1 MGKSVAPTKKLSF
14 ISIFFLGINGIIGS
28 GAFLLPQYIYKDMD
42 LMSVVVLLC
51 AGITVSLIALCYAD
65 LSSRFTGSGAAWL
78 YSYYAF
84 GRFAG
89 YELGLFTWFLG
100 CCTYAA
106 EVVAFLTT
114 LKSFVPAYKNGA
126 IYIWTAIGL
135 IVLFSVINFYGRKLV
150 KLIDNTSAAAKLFT
164 LILFI
169 VVGVFFIHW
178 ANFRPV
184 IPHAATT
191 GVGPFFKHFGAAFS
205 EVFYLF
211 TGFSFIPIA
220 ARQMQDPKKNIPRV
234 LIGVMISV
242 TILYTLTVIIGIGIL
257 GSKMGAYTTPIANA
271 FQKAVGEWGYI
282 VIIVGMLLSIFGVA
296 FTCSFNTPSLLSSL
310 SHEHNLLPTWVGK
323 KNKYDAPWISIIM
336 TAIVTGLLIT
346 QSYIF
351 LVSCIVLA
359 SFVQYVPSIFAVIK
373 FKHTGQ
379 YPNDGFKLPGGYL
392 IPILALLVSCY
403 LVFNF
408 TWKTILVGI
417 VVAVAAALLY
427 LFSGR
432 KRKDP
437 NPGKEMTKDTNI
449 TGSHTVSKG
458 DII

>member
-14 ISIFFLGINGIIGS
+14 ISIFFLGINAIIGS
-28 GAFLLPQYIYKDMD
+28 GAFLLPKYIYHDMN

-51 AGITVSLIALCYAD
+51 AALTVSMIALCYAD

-89 YELGLFTWFLG
+89 YELGLFTWFLT

-106 EVVAFLTT
+106 EVVAFVTT
-114 LKSFVPAYKNGA
+114 LRSFVPAYKNDA
-126 IYIWTAIGL
+126 IYFGTAIGL
-135 IVLFSVINFYGRKLV
+135 IVLFTIINFYGRKLV
-150 KLIDNTSAAAKLFT
+150 KFVDNTSSVAKLGV
-164 LILFI
+164 IVLFI
-169 VVGVFFIHW
+169 VVGVFFMHW
-178 ANFRPV
+178 SNFSPV
-184 IPHAATT
+184 MPHAATT

-220 ARQMQDPKKNIPRV
+220 ARQMQNPTKNIPRV
-234 LIGVMISV
+234 LISVMITV
-242 TILYTLTVIIGIGIL
+242 TILYALTVLIGIGII
-257 GSKMGAYTTPIANA
+257 GSKMSDYTAPIANA
-271 FQKAVGEWGYI
+271 FGKAVGEWGYI
-282 VIIVGMLLSIFGVA
+282 VIIIGMLLSIFGVA
-296 FTCSFNTPSLLSSL
+296 FISSFNAPSLVASL
-310 SHEHNLLPTWVGK
+310 AEEHNLVPKWVGK
-323 KNKYDAPWISIIM
+323 KNKYKAPWIAIIM
-336 TAIVTGLLIT
+336 SAIITALLTT

-359 SFVQYVPSIFAVIK
+359 SFVQYVPSIFAVMK
-373 FKHTGQ
+373 FKHNGQ
-379 YPNDGFKLPGGYL
+379 YPNKGFKLPGGYL
-392 IPILALLVSCY
+392 IPVIALLVSCY

-408 TWKTILVGI
+408 TWKTFFVGI
-417 VVAVAAALLY
+417 AVAVIAALLY

-437 NPGKEMTKDTNI
+437 NPGVAKNTENN
-449 TGSHTVSKG
+449 
-458 DII
+458 

>member
-14 ISIFFLGINGIIGS
+14 ISIFFLGINAIIGS
-28 GAFLLPQYIYKDMD
+28 GAFLLPKYIYHDMN

-51 AGITVSLIALCYAD
+51 AALTVSMIALCYAD

-89 YELGLFTWFLG
+89 YELGLFTWFLT

-106 EVVAFLTT
+106 EVVAFVTT
-114 LKSFVPAYKNGA
+114 LRSFVPAYKNDA
-126 IYIWTAIGL
+126 IYFGTAIGL
-135 IVLFSVINFYGRKLV
+135 IVLFKIINFYGRKLV
-150 KLIDNTSAAAKLFT
+150 KFVDNTSSVAKLGV
-164 LILFI
+164 IVLFI
-169 VVGVFFIHW
+169 VVGVFFMHW
-178 ANFRPV
+178 SNFSPV
-184 IPHAATT
+184 MPHAATT

-220 ARQMQDPKKNIPRV
+220 ARQMQNPTKNIPRV
-234 LIGVMISV
+234 LISVMITV
-242 TILYTLTVIIGIGIL
+242 TILYALTVLIGIGII
-257 GSKMGAYTTPIANA
+257 GSKMSDYTAPIANA
-271 FQKAVGEWGYI
+271 FGKAVGEWGYI
-282 VIIVGMLLSIFGVA
+282 VIIIGMLLSIFGVA
-296 FTCSFNTPSLLSSL
+296 FISSFNAPSLVASL
-310 SHEHNLLPTWVGK
+310 AEEHNLVPKWVGK
-323 KNKYDAPWISIIM
+323 KNKYKAPWIAIIM
-336 TAIVTGLLIT
+336 SAIITALLTT

-359 SFVQYVPSIFAVIK
+359 SFVQYVPSIFAVMK
-373 FKHTGQ
+373 FKHNGQ
-379 YPNDGFKLPGGYL
+379 YPNKGFKLPGGYL
-392 IPILALLVSCY
+392 IPVIALLVSCY

-408 TWKTILVGI
+408 TWKTFFVGI
-417 VVAVAAALLY
+417 AVAVIAALLY

-437 NPGKEMTKDTNI
+437 NPGVAKNTENN
-449 TGSHTVSKG
+449 
-458 DII
+458 

>member
-14 ISIFFLGINGIIGS
+14 ISIFFLGINAIIGS
-28 GAFLLPQYIYKDMD
+28 GAFLLPKYIYHDMN

-51 AGITVSLIALCYAD
+51 AALTVSMIALCYAD

-89 YELGLFTWFLG
+89 YELGLFTWFLT

-106 EVVAFLTT
+106 EVVAFVTT
-114 LKSFVPAYKNGA
+114 LRSFVPAYKNDA
-126 IYIWTAIGL
+126 IYFGTAIGL
-135 IVLFSVINFYGRKLV
+135 IVLFTIINFYGRKLV
-150 KLIDNTSAAAKLFT
+150 KFVDNTSSVAKLGV
-164 LILFI
+164 IVLFI
-169 VVGVFFIHW
+169 VVGVFFMHW
-178 ANFRPV
+178 SNFSPV
-184 IPHAATT
+184 MPHAATT

-220 ARQMQDPKKNIPRV
+220 ARQMQNPTKNIPRV
-234 LIGVMISV
+234 LISVMITV
-242 TILYTLTVIIGIGIL
+242 TILYALTVLIGIGII
-257 GSKMGAYTTPIANA
+257 GSKMSDYTAPIANA
-271 FQKAVGEWGYI
+271 FGKAVGEWGYI
-282 VIIVGMLLSIFGVA
+282 VIIIGMLLSIFGVA
-296 FTCSFNTPSLLSSL
+296 FISSFNAPSLVASL
-310 SHEHNLLPTWVGK
+310 AEEHNLVPKWVGK
-323 KNKYDAPWISIIM
+323 KNKYKAPWIAIIM
-336 TAIVTGLLIT
+336 SAIITALLTT

-359 SFVQYVPSIFAVIK
+359 SFVQYVPSIFAVMK
-373 FKHTGQ
+373 FKHNGQ
-379 YPNDGFKLPGGYL
+379 YPNKGFKLPGGYL
-392 IPILALLVSCY
+392 IPVIALLVSCY

-408 TWKTILVGI
+408 TWKTFFVGI
-417 VVAVAAALLY
+417 AVAVIAALLY

-437 NPGKEMTKDTNI
+437 NPGVTKNAENN
-449 TGSHTVSKG
+449 
-458 DII
+458 

>member
-14 ISIFFLGINGIIGS
+14 ISIFFLGINAIIGS
-28 GAFLLPQYIYKDMD
+28 GAFLLPKYIYHDMN

-51 AGITVSLIALCYAD
+51 AALTVSMIALCYAD

-89 YELGLFTWFLG
+89 YELGLFTWFLT

-106 EVVAFLTT
+106 EVVAFVTT
-114 LKSFVPAYKNGA
+114 LRSFVPAYKNDT
-126 IYIWTAIGL
+126 IYFGTAIGL
-135 IVLFSVINFYGRKLV
+135 IVLFTIINFYGRKLV
-150 KLIDNTSAAAKLFT
+150 KFVDNTSSVAKLGV
-164 LILFI
+164 IVLFI
-169 VVGVFFIHW
+169 VVGVFFMHW
-178 ANFRPV
+178 SNFSPV
-184 IPHAATT
+184 MPHAATT

-220 ARQMQDPKKNIPRV
+220 ARQMQNPTKNIPRV
-234 LIGVMISV
+234 LISVMITV
-242 TILYTLTVIIGIGIL
+242 TILYALTVLIGIGII
-257 GSKMGAYTTPIANA
+257 GSKMSDYTAPIANA
-271 FQKAVGEWGYI
+271 FGKAVGEWGYI
-282 VIIVGMLLSIFGVA
+282 VIIIGMLLSIFGVA
-296 FTCSFNTPSLLSSL
+296 FISSFNAPSLVASL
-310 SHEHNLLPTWVGK
+310 AEEHNLVPKWVGK
-323 KNKYDAPWISIIM
+323 KNRYKAPWIAIIM
-336 TAIVTGLLIT
+336 SAIITALLTT

-359 SFVQYVPSIFAVIK
+359 SFVQYVPSIFAVMK
-373 FKHTGQ
+373 FKHSGQ
-379 YPNDGFKLPGGYL
+379 YPNKGFKLPGGYL
-392 IPILALLVSCY
+392 IPVIALLVSCY

-408 TWKTILVGI
+408 TWKTFFVGI
-417 VVAVAAALLY
+417 AVAVIAALLY

-437 NPGKEMTKDTNI
+437 NPGIAEVKSDK
-449 TGSHTVSKG
+449 
-458 DII
+458 

>member
-14 ISIFFLGINGIIGS
+14 ISIFFLGINAIIGS
-28 GAFLLPQYIYKDMD
+28 GAFLLPKYIYHDMN

-51 AGITVSLIALCYAD
+51 AALTVSMIALCYAD

-89 YELGLFTWFLG
+89 YELGLFTWFLT

-106 EVVAFLTT
+106 EVVAFVTT
-114 LKSFVPAYKNGA
+114 LRSFVPAYKNDA
-126 IYIWTAIGL
+126 IYFGTAIGL
-135 IVLFSVINFYGRKLV
+135 IVLFTIINFYGRKLV
-150 KLIDNTSAAAKLFT
+150 KFVDNTSSVAKLGV
-164 LILFI
+164 IVLFI
-169 VVGVFFIHW
+169 VVGVFFMHW
-178 ANFRPV
+178 SNFSPV
-184 IPHAATT
+184 MPHAATT

-220 ARQMQDPKKNIPRV
+220 ARQMQNPTKNIPRV
-234 LIGVMISV
+234 LISVMITV
-242 TILYTLTVIIGIGIL
+242 TILYALTVLIGIGII
-257 GSKMGAYTTPIANA
+257 GSKMSDYTAPIANA
-271 FQKAVGEWGYI
+271 FGKAVGEWGYI
-282 VIIVGMLLSIFGVA
+282 VIIIGMLLSIFGVA
-296 FTCSFNTPSLLSSL
+296 FISSFNAPSLVASL
-310 SHEHNLLPTWVGK
+310 AEEHNLVPQWVGK
-323 KNKYDAPWISIIM
+323 KNKYKAPWIAIIM
-336 TAIVTGLLIT
+336 SAIITALLTT

-359 SFVQYVPSIFAVIK
+359 SFVQYVPSIFAVMK
-373 FKHTGQ
+373 FKHNGQ
-379 YPNDGFKLPGGYL
+379 YPNKGFKLPGGYL
-392 IPILALLVSCY
+392 IPVIALLVSCY

-408 TWKTILVGI
+408 TWKTFFVGI
-417 VVAVAAALLY
+417 AVAVIAALLY

-437 NPGKEMTKDTNI
+437 NPGVAKNTENN
-449 TGSHTVSKG
+449 
-458 DII
+458 